1 MRLKSITSLIV
12 VVSLVAGCSQQ
23 PTAAETAT
31 GTSPHATLSP
41 PQGAER
47 EKNGANDNLL
57 FRVQFAGTTALTA
70 NTNAAYLTNFA
81 ALPET
86 AALGTQLV
94 ARVASL
100 PPRLAGS
107 GGQKSEP
114 GMGLQLVF
122 AELLRAG
129 FTLELRG
136 SANGVTDFAVAAT
149 GPEEALTRWEKTW
162 HQAGTGILTE
172 RKSGYLFVAG
182 GKTNSAAAL
191 AAIQKTII
199 NSGLETGNV
208 LQIELAASLVPGPI
222 QRSVYGGFSRL
233 KLSATPADQGLKIRG
248 TATYAYDLPKLG
260 APPVIPTNLVTE
272 PAISFTMVR
281 EPGAWLEPDSALRRF
296 LPNPVP
302 DAAFFWGGES
312 SPYQWSMA
320 MPFAGRDIF
329 NTKFGPALLDQLLPL
344 AKLLDT
350 GSVVLDTNRAG
361 IQWQGVPFV
370 APQVLVRK
378 SGPTNFLVAEAFPP
392 NDFPPGLTPALIE
405 RVSDRTNLVLYD
417 WEFTALR
424 LDTAIRIGQLVV
436 FSSSHQ
442 QLVGTAP
449 SLKWLQSAQTNL
461 TSGGNCFTEITQT
474 GPRELSLNRRA
485 PLAFTSTELFWLA
498 NWLESTNFPAANFL
512 MPMAQ

>member
-23 PTAAETAT
+23 PTAAEMAK
-31 GTSPHATLSP
+31 PA
-41 PQGAER
+41 
-47 EKNGANDNLL
+47 ANDNLL

-272 PAISFTMVR
+272 PTISFTMVR
-281 EPGAWLEPDSALRRF
+281 EPGAWLEPGSALRRF

-302 DAAFFWGGES
+302 DAAFFWGGQS
-312 SPYQWSMA
+312 SPYQLFMA
-320 MPFAGRDIF
+320 IPFAGRDSF
-329 NTKFGPALLDQLLPL
+329 NTNFGPALRDQLLP
-344 AKLLDT
+344 AVKFIAF
-350 GSVVLDTNRAG
+350 GSVVLDTNNAE
-361 IQWQGVPFV
+361 IKMQTVPFITPKMRV
-370 APQVLVRK
+370 K
-378 SGPTNFLVAEAFPP
+378 EDGTNSFLVTETFPGS
-392 NDFPPGLTPALIE
+392 DIAPGLTPALIE
-405 RVSDRTNLVLYD
+405 HVSARTNLVLYD

-424 LDTAIRIGQLVV
+424 FDTWFRIGQLALMI
-436 FSSSHQ
+436 SEHQ
-442 QLVGTAP
+442 QHIGGTT
-449 SLKWLQSAQTNL
+449 SLKWIQAVQIKMTSAIN
-461 TSGGNCFTEITQT
+461 TSTEITQT